1 MRLDLILIKK
11 IKPLLFIVL
20 LTPSFYL
27 YVKFFMGKMGVN
39 PIDSLMRE
47 LGEFSLQLI
56 ILTLLISPLIQIK
69 LLRNLQSLRRMI
81 GLFAF
86 YYMCLHLSTYI
97 IIDHYFNWDFILKD
111 VYKRP
116 FITLG
121 FLAYILTIPL
131 AITSNNTIVR
141 KLTYRLW
148 KKIHKIVYIV
158 GLLGSLHYYLLTK
171 ADKTEPLIYLVII
184 VILLIFRLFSLVQK
198 RLINQSLS

>member
-20 LTPSFYL
+20 LTPSFYW
-27 YVKFFMGKMGVN
+27 YVKLFMGKMGVN
-39 PIDSLMRE
+39 PIDSLIRE

-86 YYMCLHLSTYI
+86 YYMCLHLSTYV

-131 AITSNNTIVR
+131 AITSNNAIVR

-148 KKIHKIVYIV
+148 KKLHKIVYIV

-184 VILLIFRLFSLVQK
+184 VILLTFRLFSSAQK